1 MGLDIRV
8 VSKLEKCE
16 IQNDDAYNKY
26 PNVIQISTKNDLVF
40 NQSDGLEDG
49 CYYQYSNSD
58 YKAFRAG
65 SYSGYGKWREQLSE
79 AIGIKIEDL
88 WLSISRDTKLN
99 DVLDTKSFDE
109 IPFVELL
116 YFSDCEGTIGPIVSK
131 KLYND
136 FISNRDRVEKYV
148 SSSVPGRPIFYKDWM
163 SLYDD
168 FTDAFRIAS
177 NGGAVDFC

>member
-8 VSKLEKCE
+8 VSKLEKCD
-16 IQNDDAYNKY
+16 IQSDEAYEKY
-26 PNVIQISTKNDLVF
+26 PNVIKVSTKYDLAF
-40 NQSDGLEDG
+40 NQSAGLEDE
-49 CYYQYSNSD
+49 CYYKYSSSD

-79 AIGIKIEDL
+79 AIGINIEDL
-88 WLSISRDTKLN
+88 WVLVSRDIKLN
-99 DVLDTKSFDE
+99 DLLGSNPINE

-116 YFSDCEGTIGPIVSK
+116 CLSDCEGTIGPIVSK
-131 KLYND
+131 KLHND
-136 FISNRDRVEKYV
+136 FVVNRDKIQKYV
-148 SSSVPGRPIFYKDWM
+148 SSGIPGRPTLYKDWM

-177 NGGAVDFC
+177 NWSFA